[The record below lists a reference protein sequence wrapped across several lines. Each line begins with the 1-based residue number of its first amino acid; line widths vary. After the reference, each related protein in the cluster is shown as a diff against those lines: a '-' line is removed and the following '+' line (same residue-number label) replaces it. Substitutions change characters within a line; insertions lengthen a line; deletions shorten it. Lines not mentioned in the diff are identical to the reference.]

1 MGMMFL
7 NISLSLSVILLILC
21 LIRYAIIN
29 ILKDVYDISD
39 FGLSEIPSDEVYC
52 FMKYQKNFSERLVG
66 LRKKQKI
73 TLQTLADILEIKQ
86 PSVSAY
92 EVGKAF
98 PTAHNLIKIALYFNV
113 SIDFLIGRTEN
124 PEISK

>member
-1 MGMMFL
+1 
-7 NISLSLSVILLILC
+7 
-21 LIRYAIIN
+21 
-29 ILKDVYDISD
+29 
-39 FGLSEIPSDEVYC
+39 
-52 FMKYQKNFSERLVG
+52 MKYKNIFSERLVG

-98 PTAHNLIKIALYFNV
+98 PTAHNLIKLALYFSV
-113 SIDFLIGRTEN
+113 SLDYLVGLSDN
-124 PEISK
+124 PEMNK